1 MVNVIKKRKFAKI
14 LYTNILVTL
23 INQRDFWF
31 TFIKKLFNLT
41 VIQNSKCLQ
50 TKIHVSELEN
60 SQKKIIILLSFQT
73 VILTVIH

>member
-41 VIQNSKCLQ
+41 VIQNSKCL
-50 TKIHVSELEN
+50 
-60 SQKKIIILLSFQT
+60 
-73 VILTVIH
+73 